1 MISQTSYV
9 VPRYSLS
16 NDLLCVEFGL
26 GSISGFCLI
35 HIHNPSPKRI
45 VAERNTV
52 KFFRFKVF
60 LFFFMIVILFF
71 IAFCLA
77 KAKAD

>member
-16 NDLLCVEFGL
+16 SDLPCVEFGL

-60 LFFFMIVILFF
+60 LFFYDRHIFF